1 MPYPQVVRRNAK
13 RAMLSI
19 EGQCRGACSYC
30 ARQGETLADVARRPT
45 IITKIADAGDVL
57 GLNAVISNRLMK

>member
-1 MPYPQVVRRNAK
+1 
-13 RAMLSI
+13 MLSI